1 MNRLLPRNWTIRGR
15 LTAVYGGLF
24 FVAGAILLTLTYLLV
39 WQILNRQSGPM
50 PDSDVLRNTL
60 ARLRGLTIG
69 PNGAEIPVDQLYT
82 AIREAQLQSRAQV
95 LNSLLT
101 QGIVALV
108 AVGLLASALGWL
120 MARRALQPVHKI
132 TETAKRIAASN
143 PGRGLNERIA
153 LTGPR
158 DEVTE
163 LAQTF
168 NAMLERLD
176 RSFDGQ
182 HRFITNASHEMRTPL
197 AVKRALIEVT
207 VTRPGTS
214 QDAKQLGEAMLE
226 INERH
231 ERLID
236 GLLTLADSENEVS
249 ERSPVDLSDVADHV
263 LHQLANPAEDAG
275 VTIRPSA
282 LGSAP
287 VVGDPVLLERL
298 TQNLV
303 ENAIRHNRPD
313 GWLGVTTMSA
323 NGQSTVT
330 VSNTGP
336 IVRAYEIEVLF
347 QPFRRLNRERTAG
360 ERGFGLGLSI
370 ARAISRAH
378 GGDVTAV
385 PRAEGGLDVTVA
397 LPADPRPDRQ

>member
-15 LTAVYGGLF
+15 LTAIYGGLF
-24 FVAGAILLTLTYLLV
+24 FAAGATLLALTYLLV
-39 WQILNRQSGPM
+39 WQILNSRASPLPQTDAM
-50 PDSDVLRNTL
+50 RAALLRMG
-60 ARLRGLTIG
+60 GLPLG
-69 PNGAEIPVDQLYT
+69 PNGESVSIEQLAASIQQAQDQQ
-82 AIREAQLQSRAQV
+82 RQQV
-95 LNSLLT
+95 LDSLLT

-108 AVGLLASALGWL
+108 AVGLVAAALGWL
-120 MARRALQPVHKI
+120 LARRALQPVHRI
-132 TETAKRIAASN
+132 TETAKRITASDT
-143 PGRGLNERIA
+143 RGLHERIA

-182 HRFITNASHEMRTPL
+182 HRFIANASHEMRTPL

-207 VTRPGTS
+207 ITRPNTS
-214 QDAKQLGEAMLE
+214 PDARQLGESLLE
-226 INERH
+226 INARH

-236 GLLTLADSENEVS
+236 GLLTLADSETELS
-249 ERSPVDLSDVADHV
+249 DRSRVDLSDVVGHV
-263 LHQLANPAEDAG
+263 LHQLSGTAKDTG
-275 VTIRPSA
+275 VTIEPATLADS
-282 LGSAP
+282 P
-287 VVGDPVLLERL
+287 VAGDAVLLERL

-303 ENAIRHNRPD
+303 ENAIRHNHRD
-313 GWLGVTTMSA
+313 GWLAVATASDDA
-323 NGQSTVT
+323 WSTVT

-336 IVRAYEIEVLF
+336 LVRPYEIEILF
-347 QPFRRLNRERTAG
+347 QPFRRLERERNAG

-378 GGDVTAV
+378 GGDITAV
-385 PRAEGGLDVTVA
+385 PRQDGGLEVTVR
-397 LPADPRPDRQ
+397 LPRSVT